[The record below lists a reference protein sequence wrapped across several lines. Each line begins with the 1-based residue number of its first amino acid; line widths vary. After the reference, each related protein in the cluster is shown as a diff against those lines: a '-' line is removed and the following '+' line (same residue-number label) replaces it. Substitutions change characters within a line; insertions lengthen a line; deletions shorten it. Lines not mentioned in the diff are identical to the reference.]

1 MASPRSG
8 SRSVIIYKW
17 SWLFSISSCNSA
29 PLGTT
34 EHARSCCSLR
44 DNNNYYTTAI
54 SDPQTILKTLVSTVV
69 ILVHGIRSGLASSRV
84 LGITEGTV
92 SPRGWGDTEEM
103 ASPRSGSRSG
113 NGPGSEQ
120 VAPSTPAIQLSLAVV
135 GPPAP
140 SELQSRL

>member
-1 MASPRSG
+1 MASPRSV
-8 SRSVIIYKW
+8 SRSVIINGPG
-17 SWLFSISSCNSA
+17 SSPSTPAIQHSYALPSTREVVVCA
-29 PLGTT
+29 ITI
-34 EHARSCCSLR
+34 
-44 DNNNYYTTAI
+44 NYYTTAI
-54 SDPQTILKTLVSTVV
+54 SDPQTIPKTLVSTVV
-69 ILVHGIRSGLASSRV
+69 ILVHGIRSGLASPRV

-135 GPPAP
+135 APPAP
-140 SELQSRL
+140 SELRSRL